1 MASIVH
7 HHYCNSIRCYTV
19 LVLQAL
25 SPLQSNSTNISTQ
38 YVCINF
44 EHLSSFQIWTSFE
57 KLISGKYLGAITH
70 AALLKLVNDGLLF
83 GGTCSDSFK
92 ELVIDR
98 FDSAF
103 LSFIEG
109 QK

>member
-1 MASIVH
+1 MH
-7 HHYCNSIRCYTV
+7 CCNQT
-19 LVLQAL
+19 LLH
-25 SPLQSNSTNISTQ
+25 ISAQ
-38 YVCINF
+38 YVCFNS
-44 EHLSSFQIWTSFE
+44 EYLHSFGPSFE

-70 AALLKLVNDGLLF
+70 ASLLKLVNDGVLF

-103 LSFIEG
+103 LSLIEG